1 MLSTA
6 SSPYVKISN
15 VSHPA
20 PPQTPKTSGIQ
31 EETSSTVLATTGG
44 QQTAASTLA
53 VPLTTPAGQQTAAS
67 TSVVPLTTPAGQQ
80 TAASTPAALATPA
93 RCKPT
98 PEEILRHKR
107 LQGALRV
114 LLTLPHGDFT
124 TIRING
130 VECNFVN
137 DESFHNG
144 VSPMKS
150 TRHFMV
156 QGRKV
161 EKLYW
166 FEQFAAIT
174 TPRYMYV
181 EFCAFTNGD
190 ICLGVWETRCN
201 KPFHALLIYRVDRQ
215 RVELITAHHYRALF
229 PDNLFDPAKLFDMEF
244 AVK

>member
-20 PPQTPKTSGIQ
+20 PPQTPNTSGIQ
-31 EETSSTVLATTGG
+31 EEASSTVLATTGG
-44 QQTAASTLA
+44 QQTATLA

-67 TSVVPLTTPAGQQ
+67 TSV
-80 TAASTPAALATPA
+80 ALATPA

-190 ICLGVWETRCN
+190 SCLGGWETRCN